1 MWCFFLDLEA
11 EKRENA
17 FGIKKWKM
25 IYLEGFHSMAHM
37 AQDTKQEGNS
47 TDENGK
53 MPFTEHLAELRKR
66 LIICFAGIGVG
77 FAIAYSFKETLFVL
91 LMHPLKGAMA
101 PGQKLIY
108 TGLPEA
114 FFVYIEVSFF
124 GGILFAAPLI
134 LFEMWLFIAPGL
146 YKNERRFLLPLL
158 VLSCFFFAGGVL
170 FGYSVVFP
178 YAFKYLLGFESD
190 LVQALPSMRE
200 YLTLATTLLIAFGF
214 IFQLPLVMTML
225 SRFGIVTPRFLSK
238 NRKYAFLLS
247 FVVAAIVTPTPDVVN
262 QCLMAG
268 PLVILYEV
276 SIVGAKIFGKKR
288 IKQEDQEAEKPH
300 ASDAQEN

>member
-1 MWCFFLDLEA
+1 
-11 EKRENA
+11 
-17 FGIKKWKM
+17 M
-25 IYLEGFHSMAHM
+25 IYFEGFHSMSAM
-37 AQDTKQEGNS
+37 TQAEKQEES
-47 TDENGK
+47 SVDEDGK

-66 LIICFAGIGVG
+66 LIISFIGIGVG
-77 FAIAYSFKETLFVL
+77 FAIAYSFKESLFVL
-91 LMHPLKGAMA
+91 LMQPLKSAMN

-134 LFEMWLFIAPGL
+134 LFQMWLFIAPGL
-146 YKNERRFLLPLL
+146 YKNERKFLLPLL

-200 YLTLATTLLIAFGF
+200 YLALATTLLIAFGF
-214 IFQLPLVMTML
+214 IF
-225 SRFGIVTPRFLSK
+225 
-238 NRKYAFLLS
+238 
-247 FVVAAIVTPTPDVVN
+247 
-262 QCLMAG
+262 
-268 PLVILYEV
+268 
-276 SIVGAKIFGKKR
+276 
-288 IKQEDQEAEKPH
+288 
-300 ASDAQEN
+300 

>member
-1 MWCFFLDLEA
+1 M
-11 EKRENA
+11 
-17 FGIKKWKM
+17 
-25 IYLEGFHSMAHM
+25 
-37 AQDTKQEGNS
+37 
-47 TDENGK
+47 DENGK

-66 LIICFAGIGVG
+66 LIICFVGIGVG
-77 FAIAYSFKETLFVL
+77 FAIAYSFKESLFVL
-91 LMHPLKGAMA
+91 LMQPLKSAMT
-101 PGQKLIY
+101 PGQKLIF

-124 GGILFAAPLI
+124 GGILFAAPVI
-134 LFEMWLFIAPGL
+134 LFQMWLFIAPGL

-200 YLTLATTLLIAFGF
+200 YLALATTLLIAFGF

-225 SRFGIVTPRFLSK
+225 ARFGIVTPRFLGR
-238 NRKYAFLLS
+238 NRKYAVLLS
-247 FVVAAIVTPTPDVVN
+247 FVVAAIITPTPDVVN
-262 QCLMAG
+262 QLLMAG
-268 PLVILYEV
+268 PLIVLYEV
-276 SIVGAKIFGKKR
+276 SIMGAKIFGKKR
-288 IKQEDQEAEKPH
+288 IKEEDESAKEPD
-300 ASDAQEN
+300 AGEAQEN

>member
-1 MWCFFLDLEA
+1 M
-11 EKRENA
+11 
-17 FGIKKWKM
+17 
-25 IYLEGFHSMAHM
+25 
-37 AQDTKQEGNS
+37 
-47 TDENGK
+47 DENGK

-66 LIICFAGIGVG
+66 LIICFVGIGVG
-77 FAIAYSFKETLFVL
+77 FAIAYSFKESLFVL
-91 LMHPLKGAMA
+91 LMRPLKSAMA
-101 PGQKLIY
+101 PGQKLIF

-158 VLSCFFFAGGVL
+158 FLSCFFFAGGVL

-214 IFQLPLVMTML
+214 IFQLPLVVTML
-225 SRFGIVTPRFLSK
+225 SRIGIVTSSFLSK

-268 PLVILYEV
+268 PLVILYEI
-276 SIVGAKIFGKKR
+276 SIVGAKIFGKER
-288 IKQEDQEAEKPH
+288 VKQEDENAQQRDAGE
-300 ASDAQEN
+300 AQEH

>member
-1 MWCFFLDLEA
+1 M
-11 EKRENA
+11 
-17 FGIKKWKM
+17 
-25 IYLEGFHSMAHM
+25 
-37 AQDTKQEGNS
+37 
-47 TDENGK
+47 DENGK

-66 LIICFAGIGVG
+66 LIICFVGIGVG
-77 FAIAYSFKETLFVL
+77 FAIAYSFKESLFVL
-91 LMHPLKGAMA
+91 LMHPLKGALA

-114 FFVYIEVSFF
+114 FFVYIEVAFF

-134 LFEMWLFIAPGL
+134 LFEMWMFIAPGL
-146 YKNERRFLLPLL
+146 YEHERRFLFPLL
-158 VLSCFFFAGGVL
+158 FLSVLFFAAGVL
-170 FGYSVVFP
+170 FGYSIVFP
-178 YAFKYLLGFESD
+178 YAFKYLLSFDSD

-200 YLTLATTLLIAFGF
+200 YLSLATTLLIAFGF
-214 IFQLPLVMTML
+214 IFQLPLVVTML
-225 SRFGIVTPRFLSK
+225 ARLGIVTSRFLSK

-276 SIVGAKIFGKKR
+276 SILGAKIFGKKR
-288 IKQEDQEAEKPH
+288 IKKEEEATER
-300 ASDAQEN
+300 SDEEIA

>member
-1 MWCFFLDLEA
+1 MD
-11 EKRENA
+11 EK
-17 FGIKKWKM
+17 
-25 IYLEGFHSMAHM
+25 
-37 AQDTKQEGNS
+37 
-47 TDENGK
+47 GK

-66 LIICFAGIGVG
+66 LIICFVGIGVG
-77 FAIAYSFKETLFVL
+77 FAIAYSFKESLFVL
-91 LMHPLKGAMA
+91 LMHPLKGALA

-114 FFVYIEVSFF
+114 FFVYIEVAFF

-134 LFEMWLFIAPGL
+134 LFEMWMFIAPGL
-146 YKNERRFLLPLL
+146 YEHERRLLFPLL
-158 VLSCFFFAGGVL
+158 FLSFLFFAAGVL

-178 YAFKYLLGFESD
+178 YAFKYLLSFDSD

-200 YLTLATTLLIAFGF
+200 YLSLATTLLIAFGF
-214 IFQLPLVMTML
+214 IFQLPLVVTML
-225 SRFGIVTPRFLSK
+225 ARMGIVTSRFLSK

-262 QCLMAG
+262 QTLMAG

-276 SIVGAKIFGKKR
+276 SILGAKIFGKKR
-288 IKQEDQEAEKPH
+288 IKKDEEASESSDQEKA
-300 ASDAQEN
+300 

>member
-1 MWCFFLDLEA
+1 MSD
-11 EKRENA
+11 
-17 FGIKKWKM
+17 
-25 IYLEGFHSMAHM
+25 M
-37 AQDTKQEGNS
+37 AQDENQEKS
-47 TDENGK
+47 SADDSGK

-66 LIICFAGIGVG
+66 LIICFMGIGVG
-77 FAIAYSFKETLFVL
+77 FAIAYSFKESLFVL
-91 LMHPLKGAMA
+91 LMQPLKGAMT
-101 PGQKLIY
+101 PGQKLIF

-134 LFEMWLFIAPGL
+134 LFEMWLFTAPGL

-225 SRFGIVTPRFLSK
+225 ARLGIVTPAFLAK
-238 NRKYAFLLS
+238 NRKYALLLS
-247 FVVAAIVTPTPDVVN
+247 FVVAAIITPTPDVVN
-262 QCLMAG
+262 QFLMAG
-268 PLVILYEV
+268 PLVVLYEV
-276 SIVGAKIFGKKR
+276 SIVGAKIFGKKQVP
-288 IKQEDQEAEKPH
+288 QEEEG
-300 ASDAQEN
+300 SRENETGEGQGK

>member
-1 MWCFFLDLEA
+1 
-11 EKRENA
+11 
-17 FGIKKWKM
+17 
-25 IYLEGFHSMAHM
+25 MAHM
-37 AQDTKQEGNS
+37 AQGMKQEGKS
-47 TDENGK
+47 MDENGK

-66 LIICFAGIGVG
+66 LIICFIGIGVG
-77 FAIAYSFKETLFVL
+77 FAIAYSFKESLFVL
-91 LMHPLKGAMA
+91 LMQPLKSAMT

-134 LFEMWLFIAPGL
+134 LSQMWLFIAPGL

-178 YAFKYLLGFESD
+178 YAFKYLLSFDSD

-225 SRFGIVTPRFLSK
+225 ARLGIVTSRFLSK

-276 SIVGAKIFGKKR
+276 SIIGAKIFGKKR
-288 IKQEDQEAEKPH
+288 IKQEDEETEKPH
-300 ASDAQEN
+300 EGEAQEH

>member
-1 MWCFFLDLEA
+1 MSGTMKDQGQQES
-11 EKRENA
+11 
-17 FGIKKWKM
+17 
-25 IYLEGFHSMAHM
+25 SM
-37 AQDTKQEGNS
+37 
-47 TDENGK
+47 DENGK

-66 LIICFAGIGVG
+66 LIICFVGIGVG

-91 LMHPLKGAMA
+91 LMQPLKGAMA
-101 PGQKLIY
+101 PDQKLIY

-124 GGILFAAPLI
+124 GAILLAAPLI
-134 LFEMWLFIAPGL
+134 FFEMWLFVAPGL
-146 YKNERRFLLPLL
+146 YKNERRFLVPLL

-170 FGYSVVFP
+170 FGYSIVFP

-200 YLTLATTLLIAFGF
+200 YLSLATTLLIAFGF
-214 IFQLPLVMTML
+214 IFQLPLIVTML
-225 SRFGIVTPRFLSK
+225 ARVGIVTPRFLSK

-247 FVVAAIVTPTPDVVN
+247 FVVAAIITPTPDVVN
-262 QCLMAG
+262 QILMAG

-288 IKQEDQEAEKPH
+288 TKPEDEETEKP
-300 ASDAQEN
+300 DQGEGEEK

>member
-1 MWCFFLDLEA
+1 MD
-11 EKRENA
+11 EK
-17 FGIKKWKM
+17 
-25 IYLEGFHSMAHM
+25 
-37 AQDTKQEGNS
+37 
-47 TDENGK
+47 GK

-66 LIICFAGIGVG
+66 LIICFVGIGVG
-77 FAIAYSFKETLFVL
+77 FAIAYSFKESLFVL
-91 LMHPLKGAMA
+91 LMHPLKGALA

-114 FFVYIEVSFF
+114 FFVYIEVAFF

-134 LFEMWLFIAPGL
+134 LFEMWMFIAPGL
-146 YKNERRFLLPLL
+146 YEHERRFLFPLL
-158 VLSCFFFAGGVL
+158 FLSFLFFAAGVL

-178 YAFKYLLGFESD
+178 YAFKYLLSFDSD

-200 YLTLATTLLIAFGF
+200 YLSLATTLLIAFGF
-214 IFQLPLVMTML
+214 IFQLPLVVTML
-225 SRFGIVTPRFLSK
+225 ARMGIVTSRFLSK

-262 QCLMAG
+262 QTLMAG

-276 SIVGAKIFGKKR
+276 SILGAKIFGKKR
-288 IKQEDQEAEKPH
+288 IKKDEEASESSDQEKA
-300 ASDAQEN
+300 

>member
-1 MWCFFLDLEA
+1 MTRMMQGERQG
-11 EKRENA
+11 ES
-17 FGIKKWKM
+17 
-25 IYLEGFHSMAHM
+25 SM
-37 AQDTKQEGNS
+37 
-47 TDENGK
+47 DENGK
-53 MPFTEHLAELRKR
+53 MPFTAHLAELRKR
-66 LIICFAGIGVG
+66 LIICFVGIGVG
-77 FAIAYSFKETLFVL
+77 FAIAYSLKENLFVL
-91 LMHPLKGAMA
+91 LMQPLKSAMA
-101 PGQKLIY
+101 PGQKLIF

-134 LFEMWLFIAPGL
+134 LFQMWLFIAPGL
-146 YKNERRFLLPLL
+146 YKNERRFLVPIL

-225 SRFGIVTPRFLSK
+225 ARFGIVTPRFLSK
-238 NRKYAFLLS
+238 NRKYAVLLS
-247 FVVAAIVTPTPDVVN
+247 FVVAAIITPTPDVVN
-262 QCLMAG
+262 QLLMAG

-276 SIVGAKIFGKKR
+276 SIIGAKIFGKKQL
-288 IKQEDQEAEKPH
+288 KQEDENAEEP
-300 ASDAQEN
+300 DTGEAQED

>member
-1 MWCFFLDLEA
+1 MGDMTED
-11 EKRENA
+11 
-17 FGIKKWKM
+17 KKEEERGM
-25 IYLEGFHSMAHM
+25 
-37 AQDTKQEGNS
+37 
-47 TDENGK
+47 DENGK

-77 FAIAYSFKETLFVL
+77 FAIAYFFKESLFVL
-91 LMHPLKGAMA
+91 LMQPLKGAMN
-101 PGQKLIY
+101 PGQKLIF

-114 FFVYIEVSFF
+114 FFVYIEVAFF

-134 LFEMWLFIAPGL
+134 LFQMWLFIAPGL
-146 YKNERRFLLPLL
+146 YKNEQRFLLPLL
-158 VLSCFFFAGGVL
+158 VLSIFFFAGGVV

-225 SRFGIVTPRFLSK
+225 ARFGIVTPRFLSK
-238 NRKYAFLLS
+238 NRKYAVLLS
-247 FVVAAIVTPTPDVVN
+247 FVAAAIITPTPDVVN
-262 QCLMAG
+262 QFLMAG

-276 SIVGAKIFGKKR
+276 SIVGAKIFGKKQAQQ
-288 IKQEDQEAEKPH
+288 KDEETEKPDARH
-300 ASDAQEN
+300 AQEN

>member
-1 MWCFFLDLEA
+1 
-11 EKRENA
+11 
-17 FGIKKWKM
+17 
-25 IYLEGFHSMAHM
+25 MAHM
-37 AQDTKQEGNS
+37 TEETKQERS
-47 TDENGK
+47 AADENGK

-66 LIICFAGIGVG
+66 LIICFLGIGVG
-77 FAIAYSFKETLFVL
+77 FAIAYSFKESLFVL
-91 LMHPLKGAMA
+91 LMHPLKGALA

-146 YKNERRFLLPLL
+146 YKNERRFLLPVLF
-158 VLSCFFFAGGVL
+158 LSCFFFAGGVL

-178 YAFKYLLGFESD
+178 YAFKYLLSFDSD

-214 IFQLPLVMTML
+214 IFQLPLVVTML
-225 SRFGIVTPRFLSK
+225 ARIGIVTPGFLTK

-276 SIVGAKIFGKKR
+276 SIIGAKIFGKKR
-288 IKQEDQEAEKPH
+288 TEQKDEETEKPREGE
-300 ASDAQEN
+300 AQEE

>member
-1 MWCFFLDLEA
+1 MTQGE
-11 EKRENA
+11 
-17 FGIKKWKM
+17 
-25 IYLEGFHSMAHM
+25 
-37 AQDTKQEGNS
+37 KQEKS
-47 TDENGK
+47 SVDENGK

-66 LIICFAGIGVG
+66 LIICFVGIGVG
-77 FAIAYSFKETLFVL
+77 FAIAYSFKESLFVL
-91 LMHPLKGAMA
+91 LMQPLKGAMS

-124 GGILFAAPLI
+124 GGILFSAPLI

-158 VLSCFFFAGGVL
+158 VLSIFFFAGGVL

-214 IFQLPLVMTML
+214 IFQLPLIMTML
-225 SRFGIVTPRFLSK
+225 ARFGMVTPRFLSK
-238 NRKYAFLLS
+238 NRKYAVLLS
-247 FVVAAIVTPTPDVVN
+247 FVVAAIITPTPDVVN
-262 QCLMAG
+262 QFLMAG
-268 PLVILYEV
+268 PLIVLYEI
-276 SIVGAKIFGKKR
+276 SIAGAKIFGKKR
-288 IKQEDQEAEKPH
+288 RTQEQEETEKPREG
-300 ASDAQEN
+300 DAQEN

>member
-1 MWCFFLDLEA
+1 M
-11 EKRENA
+11 
-17 FGIKKWKM
+17 
-25 IYLEGFHSMAHM
+25 
-37 AQDTKQEGNS
+37 
-47 TDENGK
+47 DESGK

-66 LIICFAGIGVG
+66 LIICFVGIGVG
-77 FAIAYSFKETLFVL
+77 FAIAYSFKESLFVL
-91 LMHPLKGAMA
+91 LMHPLKGALA

-114 FFVYIEVSFF
+114 FFVYIEVAFF

-134 LFEMWLFIAPGL
+134 LFEMWMFIAPGL
-146 YKNERRFLLPLL
+146 YEHERRFLFPLL
-158 VLSCFFFAGGVL
+158 FLSVLFFAAGVL
-170 FGYSVVFP
+170 FGYSIVFP
-178 YAFKYLLGFESD
+178 YAFKYLLSFDSD

-200 YLTLATTLLIAFGF
+200 YLSLATTLLIAFGF
-214 IFQLPLVMTML
+214 IFQLPLVVTML
-225 SRFGIVTPRFLSK
+225 ARLGIVTSRFLSK

-276 SIVGAKIFGKKR
+276 SILGAKIFGKKR
-288 IKQEDQEAEKPH
+288 IKKEEEATERSDEEK
-300 ASDAQEN
+300 A

>member
-1 MWCFFLDLEA
+1 M
-11 EKRENA
+11 
-17 FGIKKWKM
+17 
-25 IYLEGFHSMAHM
+25 
-37 AQDTKQEGNS
+37 
-47 TDENGK
+47 DENGK

-66 LIICFAGIGVG
+66 LIISFAGIGVG
-77 FAIAYSFKETLFVL
+77 FAIAYSFKESLFVL
-91 LMHPLKGAMA
+91 LMQPLKSAMN

-134 LFEMWLFIAPGL
+134 LFQMWLFIAPGL
-146 YKNERRFLLPLL
+146 YKNERKFLLPLL

-200 YLTLATTLLIAFGF
+200 YLALATTLLIAFGF

-225 SRFGIVTPRFLSK
+225 ARFGIVTPRFLSK
-238 NRKYAFLLS
+238 NRKYAVLLS
-247 FVVAAIVTPTPDVVN
+247 FVAAAIITPTPDVVN
-262 QCLMAG
+262 QILMAG
-268 PLVILYEV
+268 PLIVLYEV
-276 SIVGAKIFGKKR
+276 SIVGAKIFGKKKGTQEDEGSKEPDAGE
-288 IKQEDQEAEKPH
+288 KQED
-300 ASDAQEN
+300 

>member
-1 MWCFFLDLEA
+1 M
-11 EKRENA
+11 
-17 FGIKKWKM
+17 
-25 IYLEGFHSMAHM
+25 
-37 AQDTKQEGNS
+37 
-47 TDENGK
+47 DENGK
-53 MPFTEHLAELRKR
+53 MPFIEHLGELRKR
-66 LIICFAGIGVG
+66 LIICFVGVGVG

-91 LMHPLKGAMA
+91 LMQPLKGAMA

-124 GGILFAAPLI
+124 GGILLAAPLI
-134 LFEMWLFIAPGL
+134 FFQMWLFIAPGL
-146 YKNERRFLLPLL
+146 YKNERRFLVPLL
-158 VLSCFFFAGGVL
+158 FLSCFFFAGGVL
-170 FGYSVVFP
+170 FGYSIVFP

-200 YLTLATTLLIAFGF
+200 YLSLATTLLIAFGF
-214 IFQLPLVMTML
+214 IFQLPLIMTML
-225 SRFGIVTPRFLSK
+225 ARVGIVTPRFLSK

-262 QCLMAG
+262 QLLMAG

-288 IKQEDQEAEKPH
+288 VKQEDEDAEKPH
-300 ASDAQEN
+300 EGEGKEN

>member
-1 MWCFFLDLEA
+1 MSDMTQA
-11 EKRENA
+11 EKQKES
-17 FGIKKWKM
+17 
-25 IYLEGFHSMAHM
+25 SM
-37 AQDTKQEGNS
+37 
-47 TDENGK
+47 DENGK
-53 MPFTEHLAELRKR
+53 MPFTEHLGELRKR
-66 LIICFAGIGVG
+66 LIICFIGIGVG
-77 FAIAYSFKETLFVL
+77 FAIAYSFKESLFVL
-91 LMHPLKGAMA
+91 LMQPLKSAMM

-134 LFEMWLFIAPGL
+134 LFQMWLFIAPGL
-146 YKNERRFLLPLL
+146 YKNERRFLFPLL

-178 YAFKYLLGFESD
+178 YAFKYLLGFETE

-225 SRFGIVTPRFLSK
+225 ARFGMVTPRFLSR
-238 NRKYAFLLS
+238 NRKYALLLS
-247 FVVAAIVTPTPDVVN
+247 FVVAAIITPTPDVVN
-262 QCLMAG
+262 QLLMAG
-268 PLVILYEV
+268 PLIVLYEV
-276 SIVGAKIFGKKR
+276 SIMGAKIFGKKR
-288 IKQEDQEAEKPH
+288 KKEEDESDKEPKAGEAE
-300 ASDAQEN
+300 EN

>member
-1 MWCFFLDLEA
+1 M
-11 EKRENA
+11 
-17 FGIKKWKM
+17 
-25 IYLEGFHSMAHM
+25 
-37 AQDTKQEGNS
+37 
-47 TDENGK
+47 DENGK

-66 LIICFAGIGVG
+66 LIICFVGIGVG
-77 FAIAYSFKETLFVL
+77 FAIAYSFKESLFVL
-91 LMHPLKGAMA
+91 LMHPLKGALA

-114 FFVYIEVSFF
+114 FFVYIEVAFF

-134 LFEMWLFIAPGL
+134 LFEMWMFIAPGL
-146 YKNERRFLLPLL
+146 YEHERRFLFPLL
-158 VLSCFFFAGGVL
+158 FLSVLFFAAGVL
-170 FGYSVVFP
+170 FGYSIVFP
-178 YAFKYLLGFESD
+178 YAFKYLLSFDSD

-200 YLTLATTLLIAFGF
+200 YLSLATTLLIAFGF
-214 IFQLPLVMTML
+214 IFQLPLVVTML
-225 SRFGIVTPRFLSK
+225 ARLGIVTSRFLSK

-276 SIVGAKIFGKKR
+276 SILGAKIFGKKR
-288 IKQEDQEAEKPH
+288 IKKEEEATERSDEEK
-300 ASDAQEN
+300 A

>member
-1 MWCFFLDLEA
+1 M
-11 EKRENA
+11 
-17 FGIKKWKM
+17 
-25 IYLEGFHSMAHM
+25 
-37 AQDTKQEGNS
+37 
-47 TDENGK
+47 DENGK
-53 MPFTEHLAELRKR
+53 MPFLEHLGELRKR
-66 LIICFAGIGVG
+66 LIICFVGVGAG
-77 FAIAYSFKETLFVL
+77 FAIAYSFRESLFVL
-91 LMHPLKGAMA
+91 LMQPLKGAMS

-124 GGILFAAPLI
+124 GGILLAAPLI

-146 YKNERRFLLPLL
+146 YKNERRFLFPLL

-170 FGYSVVFP
+170 FGYSLVFP

-200 YLTLATTLLIAFGF
+200 YLSLATTLLIAFGF

-268 PLVILYEV
+268 PLVVLYEV
-276 SIVGAKIFGKKR
+276 SIIGAKIFGKKR
-288 IKQEDQEAEKPH
+288 MKQEDEDAEKPDNEY
-300 ASDAQEN
+300 AVGSKQKG

>member
-1 MWCFFLDLEA
+1 M
-11 EKRENA
+11 
-17 FGIKKWKM
+17 
-25 IYLEGFHSMAHM
+25 
-37 AQDTKQEGNS
+37 
-47 TDENGK
+47 DENGK

-66 LIICFAGIGVG
+66 LIICFVGIGVG
-77 FAIAYSFKETLFVL
+77 FAIAYSFKESLFVL
-91 LMHPLKGAMA
+91 LMHPLKGALA

-114 FFVYIEVSFF
+114 FFVYIQVAFF

-134 LFEMWLFIAPGL
+134 LFEMWMFIAPGL
-146 YKNERRFLLPLL
+146 YEHERRFLFPLL
-158 VLSCFFFAGGVL
+158 FLSVLFFAAGVL
-170 FGYSVVFP
+170 FGYSIVFP
-178 YAFKYLLGFESD
+178 YAFKYLLSFDSD

-200 YLTLATTLLIAFGF
+200 YLSLATTLLIAFGF
-214 IFQLPLVMTML
+214 IFQLPLVVTML
-225 SRFGIVTPRFLSK
+225 ARLGIVTSRFLSK

-276 SIVGAKIFGKKR
+276 SILGAKIFGKKR
-288 IKQEDQEAEKPH
+288 IKKEEEATERSDEEK
-300 ASDAQEN
+300 A

>member
-1 MWCFFLDLEA
+1 M
-11 EKRENA
+11 
-17 FGIKKWKM
+17 
-25 IYLEGFHSMAHM
+25 
-37 AQDTKQEGNS
+37 
-47 TDENGK
+47 DENGK

-66 LIICFAGIGVG
+66 LIICFVGIGVG
-77 FAIAYSFKETLFVL
+77 FAIAYSFKESLFVL
-91 LMHPLKGAMA
+91 LMHPLKGALA

-114 FFVYIEVSFF
+114 FFVYIEVAFF

-134 LFEMWLFIAPGL
+134 LFEMWMFIAPGL
-146 YKNERRFLLPLL
+146 YEHERRFLFPLL
-158 VLSCFFFAGGVL
+158 FLSVLFFAAGVL
-170 FGYSVVFP
+170 FGYSIVFP
-178 YAFKYLLGFESD
+178 YAFKYLLSFDSD

-200 YLTLATTLLIAFGF
+200 YLSLATTLLIAFGF
-214 IFQLPLVMTML
+214 IFQLPLVVTML
-225 SRFGIVTPRFLSK
+225 ARLGIVTSRFLSK

-276 SIVGAKIFGKKR
+276 SILGAKIFGKKR
-288 IKQEDQEAEKPH
+288 IEKEEEATERSDEEK
-300 ASDAQEN
+300 A

>member
-1 MWCFFLDLEA
+1 MWYFFLDLKAESKGNAAEA
-11 EKRENA
+11 EKSRV
-17 FGIKKWKM
+17 
-25 IYLEGFHSMAHM
+25 IYSEGFHSMSDM
-37 AQDTKQEGNS
+37 TQDKNQEES
-47 TDENGK
+47 SKDENGK

-66 LIICFAGIGVG
+66 LIICFVGIGVG
-77 FAIAYSFKETLFVL
+77 FAIAYSFKESLFVL
-91 LMHPLKGAMA
+91 LMQPLKGAMS

-134 LFEMWLFIAPGL
+134 LFQMWLFIAPGL
-146 YKNERRFLLPLL
+146 YKNEQRFLLPLL

-200 YLTLATTLLIAFGF
+200 YLALATTLLIAFGF
-214 IFQLPLVMTML
+214 IFQLPLIMTML
-225 SRFGIVTPRFLSK
+225 ARFGIVTPRFLSK

-262 QCLMAG
+262 QLLMAG

-276 SIVGAKIFGKKR
+276 SIVGAKLFGKKQV
-288 IKQEDQEAEKPH
+288 KEKDEETREP
-300 ASDAQEN
+300 DAAGAQQN

>member
-1 MWCFFLDLEA
+1 M
-11 EKRENA
+11 
-17 FGIKKWKM
+17 
-25 IYLEGFHSMAHM
+25 
-37 AQDTKQEGNS
+37 
-47 TDENGK
+47 
-53 MPFTEHLAELRKR
+53 
-66 LIICFAGIGVG
+66 
-77 FAIAYSFKETLFVL
+77 
-91 LMHPLKGAMA
+91 
-101 PGQKLIY
+101 
-108 TGLPEA
+108 
-114 FFVYIEVSFF
+114 YIEVSFF

-146 YKNERRFLLPLL
+146 YKNERRFVLPLL

-178 YAFKYLLGFESD
+178 YAFKYLLSFDSD

-214 IFQLPLVMTML
+214 IFQLPLIVTML
-225 SRFGIVTPRFLSK
+225 ARIGIVTSSFLSK

-247 FVVAAIVTPTPDVVN
+247 FVVAAVVTPTPDVVN

-268 PLVILYEV
+268 PLVILYEI

-288 IKQEDQEAEKPH
+288 TKQEDEETEKPH
-300 ASDAQEN
+300 ANDAKEN

>member
-1 MWCFFLDLEA
+1 M
-11 EKRENA
+11 
-17 FGIKKWKM
+17 
-25 IYLEGFHSMAHM
+25 
-37 AQDTKQEGNS
+37 
-47 TDENGK
+47 DENGK

-66 LIICFAGIGVG
+66 LIICFVGIGVG
-77 FAIAYSFKETLFVL
+77 FAIAYSFKESLFVL
-91 LMHPLKGAMA
+91 LMHPLKGALA

-114 FFVYIEVSFF
+114 FFVYIEVAFF

-134 LFEMWLFIAPGL
+134 LFEMWMFIAPGL
-146 YKNERRFLLPLL
+146 YEHERRFLFPLL
-158 VLSCFFFAGGVL
+158 FLSVLFFAAGVL
-170 FGYSVVFP
+170 FGYSIVFP
-178 YAFKYLLGFESD
+178 YAFKYLLSFDSD

-200 YLTLATTLLIAFGF
+200 YLSLATTLLIAFGF
-214 IFQLPLVMTML
+214 IFQLPLVVTML
-225 SRFGIVTPRFLSK
+225 ARLGIVTSRFLSK

-276 SIVGAKIFGKKR
+276 SILGAKIFGKKR
-288 IKQEDQEAEKPH
+288 VEKEEEATERSDEEK
-300 ASDAQEN
+300 A

>member
-1 MWCFFLDLEA
+1 MGDMTQS
-11 EKRENA
+11 EKQEENA
-17 FGIKKWKM
+17 K
-25 IYLEGFHSMAHM
+25 
-37 AQDTKQEGNS
+37 D
-47 TDENGK
+47 DDGK

-66 LIICFAGIGVG
+66 LIICFVGIGVG
-77 FAIAYSFKETLFVL
+77 FAIAYSFKESLFVL
-91 LMHPLKGAMA
+91 LMQPLKGAMS

-134 LFEMWLFIAPGL
+134 LFQMWLFIAPGL
-146 YKNERRFLLPLL
+146 YKNEQRFLLPLL
-158 VLSCFFFAGGVL
+158 VLSCFFFAGGVY

-200 YLTLATTLLIAFGF
+200 YLALATTLLIAFGF
-214 IFQLPLVMTML
+214 IFQLPLIMTML
-225 SRFGIVTPRFLSK
+225 ARFGIVTPRFLSK

-262 QCLMAG
+262 QLLMAG
-268 PLVILYEV
+268 PLVVLYEV
-276 SIVGAKIFGKKR
+276 SIVGAKLFGKKQV
-288 IKQEDQEAEKPH
+288 KEKDEETREP
-300 ASDAQEN
+300 DVTGAQQN

>member
-1 MWCFFLDLEA
+1 
-11 EKRENA
+11 
-17 FGIKKWKM
+17 
-25 IYLEGFHSMAHM
+25 MAHM
-37 AQDTKQEGNS
+37 AQDMKQEGNP

-77 FAIAYSFKETLFVL
+77 FGIAYSFKETLFVL

-108 TGLPEA
+108 TGLPGA

-288 IKQEDQEAEKPH
+288 IKQEDEEAEKPH

>member
-1 MWCFFLDLEA
+1 M
-11 EKRENA
+11 
-17 FGIKKWKM
+17 
-25 IYLEGFHSMAHM
+25 
-37 AQDTKQEGNS
+37 
-47 TDENGK
+47 DENGK

-66 LIICFAGIGVG
+66 LIICFVGIGVG
-77 FAIAYSFKETLFVL
+77 FAIAYSFKESLFVL
-91 LMHPLKGAMA
+91 LMQPLKSAMT
-101 PGQKLIY
+101 PGQKLIF

-134 LFEMWLFIAPGL
+134 LFQMWLFIAPGL
-146 YKNERRFLLPLL
+146 YKNEQRFLLPLL

-200 YLTLATTLLIAFGF
+200 YLALATTLLIAFGF

-225 SRFGIVTPRFLSK
+225 ARFGMVTPRFLSK
-238 NRKYAFLLS
+238 NRKYALLLS
-247 FVVAAIVTPTPDVVN
+247 FVVAAIITPTPDVVN
-262 QCLMAG
+262 QLLMAG
-268 PLVILYEV
+268 PLIVLYEI
-276 SIVGAKIFGKKR
+276 SIIGAKLFGKKR
-288 IKQEDQEAEKPH
+288 VKQEEEGAMEPEAGEGQGK
-300 ASDAQEN
+300 

>member
-1 MWCFFLDLEA
+1 MSD
-11 EKRENA
+11 
-17 FGIKKWKM
+17 M
-25 IYLEGFHSMAHM
+25 T
-37 AQDTKQEGNS
+37 QDKNQEES
-47 TDENGK
+47 SKDENGK

-66 LIICFAGIGVG
+66 LIICFVGIGVG
-77 FAIAYSFKETLFVL
+77 FAIAYSFKESLFVL
-91 LMHPLKGAMA
+91 LMQPLKGAMS

-134 LFEMWLFIAPGL
+134 LFQMWLFIAPGL
-146 YKNERRFLLPLL
+146 YKNEQRFLLPLL

-200 YLTLATTLLIAFGF
+200 YLALATTLLIAFGF
-214 IFQLPLVMTML
+214 IFQLPLIMTML
-225 SRFGIVTPRFLSK
+225 ARFGIVTPRFLSK

-262 QCLMAG
+262 QLLMAG
-268 PLVILYEV
+268 PLVVLYEV
-276 SIVGAKIFGKKR
+276 SIVGAKLFGKKQV
-288 IKQEDQEAEKPH
+288 KEKDEETREP
-300 ASDAQEN
+300 DATGAQQN